1 MISALSNK
9 HNPNMLAT
17 LYTSVIRTIFEYRS
31 IGMINAAETHFEKL
45 QLVQNQAMRIM
56 MKSPAY
62 VSVNDLHN
70 CTGLPRIKSHLIE
83 FVKMRVE
90 AMKIASP
97 IIWESI
103 NAFTKVP
110 PIPHWAQNA

>member
-1 MISALSNK
+1 
-9 HNPNMLAT
+9 
-17 LYTSVIRTIFEYRS
+17 
-31 IGMINAAETHFEKL
+31 
-45 QLVQNQAMRIM
+45 MRIR

-90 AMKIASP
+90 AMKRASP

-103 NAFTKVP
+103 NAFKNVQH
-110 PIPHWAQNA
+110 ISENSSVLDVIGHF

>member
-1 MISALSNK
+1 
-9 HNPNMLAT
+9 
-17 LYTSVIRTIFEYRS
+17 
-31 IGMINAAETHFEKL
+31 MINAAETHFEKL

-56 MKSPAY
+56 MKSRAY

-83 FVKMRVE
+83 FVKMKVE
-90 AMKIASP
+90 AMKRASP

-103 NAFTKVP
+103 NAFTKVRHILENSSILDVIGHNQHGNTNP
-110 PIPHWAQNA
+110 NQYQKQQQQQQQRPVQEK